1 MLRSRLYFGM
11 FPAAG
16 VLIAVCLYS
25 IFNYELLSK
34 QLVQLQTEQFNAIS
48 KIEKLLLATSQVDR
62 AVGLRREG
70 DEELSQRVFERGHD
84 FIKGWLE
91 EQEGFKSEEQ
101 SDVEFELFQLV
112 RNLESSTQAAF
123 SSDMAIPAEQLE
135 LLLERIENSALASI
149 KVHNERIVG
158 INQSLQTQ
166 SSIHFYVVMVGIV
179 VSVVLMGFVSYFMSQ
194 RILKPIEALKASANE
209 LANNEWETDY
219 EPTRND
225 EIGELEV
232 AFVDMASRLREYKR
246 VTSEELLRT
255 QRRMEEC
262 LNNFPHPVL
271 FLNAQR
277 KFVYRNPSAT
287 HLLDAL
293 NCEAGNLPPSLASR
307 VETVFG
313 TGEDVHSTDF
323 EETIQFKVDNEELHF
338 LPIVVRIDSE
348 QLAQIE
354 CALILQNVTN
364 LRLSDE
370 LKSDHVATLSHE
382 IKTPVTSATMA
393 LHLLLEKNLGGLNPD
408 QEDMIQTASD
418 DLKRLQRLLD
428 HMLQIARLDQL
439 NPTLDTQPTAA
450 AEIVENAVES
460 HLQIA
465 EAKDIKI
472 SQLVEPELPP
482 IRADPKL
489 IQIALSNFVSNA
501 IKYSEAGS
509 EITVYARPAG
519 EDMLRFGVLDDGPG
533 IPEGDI
539 GKVFDKF
546 YQSSRSASKE
556 GIGLGLSICKDIVDA
571 HKGIVGCANRERGG
585 TEFYFQLPI
594 ST

>member
-34 QLVQLQTEQFNAIS
+34 QLVKLQTEQFNAIS
-48 KIEKLLLATSQVDR
+48 KIEQLLLATSQVDR

-70 DEELSQRVFERGHD
+70 DEELSQRVFQRGHD
-84 FIKGWLE
+84 YIENWLK
-91 EQEGFKSEEQ
+91 EQEGSGSDEQ
-101 SDVEFELFQLV
+101 SKTELELFQLV
-112 RNLESSTQAAF
+112 RNLENSTNAAF
-123 SSDMAIPAEQLE
+123 DSNTALPAEQLE
-135 LLLERIENSALASI
+135 LLLERIENAALASI
-149 KVHNERIVG
+149 TAHKERIIG
-158 INQSLQTQ
+158 INRSLQNQ
-166 SSIHFYVVMVGIV
+166 SSNHFYVVMVGIV
-179 VSVVLMGFVSYFMSQ
+179 LSVVLMGFVSYYMSQ

-219 EPTRND
+219 KPTRKD

-232 AFVDMASRLREYKR
+232 AFVDMANRLREYKR

-262 LNNFPHPVL
+262 LSNFPHPVL

-293 NCEAGNLPPSLASR
+293 DCKAGSLPPTLESR

-313 TGEDVHSTDF
+313 TGEDVYSTDF
-323 EETIQFKVDNEELHF
+323 EETIQFKIDNEELHF

-348 QLAQIE
+348 ELDQIE
-354 CALILQNVTN
+354 CALILQDVTH

-370 LKSDHVATLSHE
+370 LKSDLVATLSHE

-408 QEDMIQTASD
+408 QEEMIQTASD

-428 HMLQIARLDQL
+428 HMLQIARLDRL
-439 NPTLDTQPTAA
+439 NPTLDTQPTSVM
-450 AEIVENAVES
+450 EIVENAVEP

-465 EAKDIKI
+465 EAKDVKI
-472 SQLVEPELPP
+472 SQLVEPNLPP
-482 IRADPKL
+482 VHVDPKL

-501 IKYSEAGS
+501 IKYSEASS
-509 EITVYARPAG
+509 EITVYSRPAG
-519 EDMLRFGVLDDGPG
+519 ADMVRFGVIDDGPG

-546 YQSSRSASKE
+546 YRSSCSTSKE
-556 GIGLGLSICKDIVDA
+556 GIGLGLSICKDIVNA
-571 HKGIVGCANRERGG
+571 HKGIVSCANRESGG

-594 ST
+594 QA